1 MRALCFSLAMLAMPV
16 AAHETFVAPA
26 ATAGVGV
33 PLELRLSS
41 TARFPRTETA
51 ILPTRI
57 ARMSATIGS
66 AAQPLRTGASRPTWL
81 MLETRPATAGMMR
94 VAVELGAKA
103 IALSPAKV
111 DEYFAEIE
119 AGPAVRAAYAALPA
133 PRQWNEFYTKH
144 AKAFVC
150 VASCADVGAAAV
162 PVGHALEFVA
172 ADARLGHVILLAGGK
187 PLAGQPVQIVDAT
200 GGVTRAQTDVDGR
213 LAVPSMA
220 ARPLLLATTVLRPPA
235 KPGSP
240 FTSDFA
246 TVWLGEP

>member
-1 MRALCFSLAMLAMPV
+1 MLIRSLALLLLAAPV

-26 ATAGVGV
+26 AQAVVNV
-33 PLELRLSS
+33 PLELRLAS

-57 ARMSATIGS
+57 ARMSATIGT
-66 AAQPLRTGASRPTWL
+66 AAQPLRAGATRPSWL
-81 MLETRPATAGMMR
+81 MLETRPSQTGMMR
-94 VAVELGAKA
+94 VAVALGPKP

-119 AGPAVRAAYAALPA
+119 ASPDVRAAYSAQPT
-133 PRQWNEFYTKH
+133 PRQWSEFYTKH

-150 VASCADVGAAAV
+150 VAPCTDVGAAAV

-172 ADARLGHVILLAGGK
+172 ADAGLARFVLLAQGK
-187 PLAGQPVQIVDAT
+187 PLKGQPVQIVDANGAVT
-200 GGVTRAQTDVDGR
+200 RTMTDADGQLDVPGGV
-213 LAVPSMA
+213 
-220 ARPLLLATTVLRPPA
+220 ARPLLLATTMLRPPA
-235 KPGSP
+235 KPGAA

-246 TVWLGEP
+246 TLWLGQR

>member
-1 MRALCFSLAMLAMPV
+1 MLRGLVLLLLAAPV

-26 ATAGVGV
+26 APGVVNV

-57 ARMSATIGS
+57 TRMSATIGT

-81 MLETRPATAGMMR
+81 MLETRPATTGLMR
-94 VAVELGAKA
+94 VAVALGPKP

-111 DEYFAEIE
+111 EEYFAEIE
-119 AGPAVRAAYAALPA
+119 ASPTVREAYAALPA
-133 PRQWNEFYTKH
+133 PRQWSEFYTKH

-150 VASCADVGAAAV
+150 VAPCTDVGAAAV

-172 ADARLGHVILLAGGK
+172 ADAGLARFVLLAQGK
-187 PLAGQPVQIVDAT
+187 PLQGQPVQIVDAN
-200 GGVTRAQTDVDGR
+200 GAVTRTTTDADGH
-213 LAVPSMA
+213 LDVPEAV

-235 KPGSP
+235 KPGGV

-246 TVWLGEP
+246 TLWLGPR